1 MSTCSPQPA
10 TDKNFTQTYMDMR
23 KLLIITVSNQGVAQ
37 PSPKHQM
44 RDHDTN
50 RQWFHADCMAGP
62 IQTDGAPPCLLALGV

>member
-1 MSTCSPQPA
+1 M
-10 TDKNFTQTYMDMR
+10 
-23 KLLIITVSNQGVAQ
+23 LISTVSNQGVAQ

-44 RDHDTN
+44 RDHGTH